1 MDKMKLIMRML
12 DEIETSLKKLSGSTL
27 QPEFRK
33 KTLTEKAEILNK
45 MANLRGKLEM
55 GTQIMKILGGF

>member
-1 MDKMKLIMRML
+1 MKIKLIMSML
-12 DEIETSLKKLSGSTL
+12 DEIEAELKKISASTL

-45 MANLRGKLEM
+45 MANLRGKLEV